1 MRLSGRLEE
10 VTMDVRDDKRVLGGM
25 TLVPSSDAASAKMAF
40 LKLPQGRLTDEQVL
54 DWRGISPDNDIFM
67 LAHTM
72 DYPAPRHRHEFY
84 EFSYVFNGTVVN
96 IVNGQRLFML
106 PDTLC
111 VMNLNS
117 THALEIVDPDA
128 IMVNLC
134 IRQQLFQE
142 GVFRS
147 YLEADNVMARF
158 LRGEEGKSHLFYTDS
173 GNHALATSIAKLSQD
188 YTDAGCRPSFSFMGR
203 VLVFLDELSR
213 TPIYSFYGMDS
224 RAMQMVSYIQE
235 HCATVNI
242 KSIAREFG
250 YSENYCTQ
258 YIKRHTGRTASEL
271 IASARVARAEE
282 LLRSSELS
290 VRAVAEQVGY
300 RSVGHFNELFR
311 SYHDM
316 TPGEYRMIYRTV
328 L

>member
-1 MRLSGRLEE
+1 MGKK
-10 VTMDVRDDKRVLGGM
+10 VDNGKRTLKGLA
-25 TLVPSSDAASAKMAF
+25 LVPSSDAASASSVF
-40 LKLPQGRLTDEQVL
+40 LQLPQGRLSDEQVL
-54 DWRGISPDNDIFM
+54 GWRGLSPDTNIFM

-72 DYPAPRHRHEFY
+72 DYPAPRHRHGFF

-117 THALEIVDPDA
+117 VHALEIADSDA

-134 IRQQLFQE
+134 IRKQLFEE

-173 GNHALATSIAKLSQD
+173 GNHALASSIARLAQD
-188 YTDAGCRPSFSFMGR
+188 YVDAGCQPSFTFMGHM
-203 VLVFLDELSR
+203 LVFLDELSR
-213 TPIYSFYGMDS
+213 TPIYSFYGMDL

-235 HCATVNI
+235 HCATVSI

-271 IASARVARAEE
+271 IADARIARAEE
-282 LLRSSELS
+282 LLQTSDLA
-290 VRAVAEQVGY
+290 VRAVAEEVGY

-316 TPGEYRMIYRTV
+316 TPGEYRMLYQSV